1 MKKNTARG
9 IPWRTI
15 AAMAVVGAL
24 AILLAWRLE
33 SNPRLNGSARDTESA
48 LRISEVMSDTDDVSV
63 DWIEIENAGET
74 EISLYGYAL
83 VNAAEPKKA
92 FVFPSRTIAPGEY
105 LVVLADGTNTAERN
119 GSFHAPFRL
128 SSGSETIY
136 LLNKSGST
144 IDCVDVPGL
153 GRDQVYCRDE
163 SGEWTLSYAAT
174 PGAKNEIADLDDIRS
189 QSRLAIPG
197 SVEISEVSSKNRSYF
212 PDENGEFHDYVELHN
227 ASDEEVSLAGWY
239 LSNARESLRRW
250 ALPAIVLAPG
260 EYRAIHLS
268 GLNRASDEHMHAN
281 FRLPASGA
289 EVYLTEPDGT
299 LTSQVTVPAL
309 EADQACSLTE
319 SGWTTALAPT
329 PGEANSIAGA
339 SAIDAR

>member
-1 MKKNTARG
+1 MDAELCRHAGREERNRG
-9 IPWRTI
+9 SGRHSQP
-15 AAMAVVGAL
+15 VQ
-24 AILLAWRLE
+24 
-33 SNPRLNGSARDTESA
+33 ARDS
-48 LRISEVMSDTDDVSV
+48 
-63 DWIEIENAGET
+63 
-74 EISLYGYAL
+74 
-83 VNAAEPKKA
+83 
-92 FVFPSRTIAPGEY
+92 
-105 LVVLADGTNTAERN
+105 
-119 GSFHAPFRL
+119 
-128 SSGSETIY
+128 
-136 LLNKSGST
+136 
-144 IDCVDVPGL
+144 
-153 GRDQVYCRDE
+153 
-163 SGEWTLSYAAT
+163 
-174 PGAKNEIADLDDIRS
+174 
-189 QSRLAIPG
+189 G

-339 SAIDAR
+339 SAIDARESLPDVIHFRNRRPRPPHRRTGLS

>member
-163 SGEWTLSYAAT
+163 SGEWT
-174 PGAKNEIADLDDIRS
+174 
-189 QSRLAIPG
+189 
-197 SVEISEVSSKNRSYF
+197 
-212 PDENGEFHDYVELHN
+212 
-227 ASDEEVSLAGWY
+227 
-239 LSNARESLRRW
+239 
-250 ALPAIVLAPG
+250 
-260 EYRAIHLS
+260 
-268 GLNRASDEHMHAN
+268 
-281 FRLPASGA
+281 
-289 EVYLTEPDGT
+289 
-299 LTSQVTVPAL
+299 
-309 EADQACSLTE
+309 
-319 SGWTTALAPT
+319 
-329 PGEANSIAGA
+329 
-339 SAIDAR
+339 